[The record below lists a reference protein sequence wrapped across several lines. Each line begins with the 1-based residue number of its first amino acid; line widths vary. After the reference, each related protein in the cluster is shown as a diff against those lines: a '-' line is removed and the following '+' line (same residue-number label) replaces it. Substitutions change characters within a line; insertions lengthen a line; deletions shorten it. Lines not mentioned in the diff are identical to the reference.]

1 MNNFPWLE
9 IVTGVA
15 TIITTVATV
24 ISGNKMIMYR
34 IQQLENKVAEYNNL
48 KLRMLAVEKDI
59 EVIKNENKVVKT
71 LNG

>member
-1 MNNFPWLE
+1 MSNIPWLE
-9 IVTGVA
+9 IITGVA

-59 EVIKNENKVVKT
+59 EAIKNENKIV
-71 LNG
+71 

>member
-1 MNNFPWLE
+1 MVKVNEFPWLE

-48 KLRMLAVEKDI
+48 KLRMLSVEKDI
-59 EVIKNENKVVKT
+59 EAIKNENKVV
-71 LNG
+71 

>member
-1 MNNFPWLE
+1 MNNIPWLE
-9 IVTGVA
+9 IVTGIA

-34 IQQLENKVAEYNNL
+34 IQQLEYKVAEYNNL

-59 EVIKNENKVVKT
+59 EVIKNENKVV
-71 LNG
+71 

>member
-1 MNNFPWLE
+1 MNEFPWLE
-9 IVTGVA
+9 IVTGIA

-48 KLRMLAVEKDI
+48 KLRMLSVEKDI
-59 EVIKNENKVVKT
+59 EAIKNENKVV
-71 LNG
+71 

>member
-1 MNNFPWLE
+1 MNDFPWLE

-59 EVIKNENKVVKT
+59 EVLKNENKDI
-71 LNG
+71 

>member
-1 MNNFPWLE
+1 MLKMNNFPWLE
-9 IVTGVA
+9 IVTGIA

-59 EVIKNENKVVKT
+59 EVIKNENKIV
-71 LNG
+71 

>member
-1 MNNFPWLE
+1 MLKVNNIPWLE
-9 IVTGVA
+9 IITGVA

-48 KLRMLAVEKDI
+48 KLRMVAVEKDI
-59 EVIKNENKVVKT
+59 EVIKNENNIV
-71 LNG
+71 

>member
-1 MNNFPWLE
+1 MVKVNEFPWLE

-59 EVIKNENKVVKT
+59 EVIKNENKIV
-71 LNG
+71 

>member
-1 MNNFPWLE
+1 MNEFPWLE

-48 KLRMLAVEKDI
+48 MLRMLAVEKDI
-59 EVIKNENKVVKT
+59 EVIKNENKVV
-71 LNG
+71 

>member
-1 MNNFPWLE
+1 MNEFPWLE
-9 IVTGVA
+9 IVTGIA

-48 KLRMLAVEKDI
+48 KLRMLAVEKDV
-59 EVIKNENKVVKT
+59 EVIKNENKTV
-71 LNG
+71 

>member
-48 KLRMLAVEKDI
+48 KLRMLAVEKDM
-59 EVIKNENKVVKT
+59 EVMKNENKAV
-71 LNG
+71 

>member
-1 MNNFPWLE
+1 MNEFPWLE

-24 ISGNKMIMYR
+24 ISGNKMILYR

-59 EVIKNENKVVKT
+59 EVIKNEDKIV
-71 LNG
+71 

>member
-1 MNNFPWLE
+1 MNEIRWLV
-9 IVTGVA
+9 IVAGVA

-59 EVIKNENKVVKT
+59 EVIKNENKIV
-71 LNG
+71 

>member
-9 IVTGVA
+9 IVTGIA

-59 EVIKNENKVVKT
+59 EVLKNENKIV
-71 LNG
+71 

>member
-1 MNNFPWLE
+1 MNEFPWLE

-34 IQQLENKVAEYNNL
+34 IQQV
-48 KLRMLAVEKDI
+48 
-59 EVIKNENKVVKT
+59 
-71 LNG
+71 

>member
-9 IVTGVA
+9 IVTGIA

-59 EVIKNENKVVKT
+59 EVLKNENKVV
-71 LNG
+71 

>member
-9 IVTGVA
+9 IVTELA
-15 TIITTVATV
+15 TIVTTVATV

-48 KLRMLAVEKDI
+48 KLRMLSAEKDI
-59 EVIKNENKVVKT
+59 EVLKHENKII
-71 LNG
+71 

>member
-9 IVTGVA
+9 IVTGLA
-15 TIITTVATV
+15 TIVTTVATV

-48 KLRMLAVEKDI
+48 KLRMLSAEKDI
-59 EVIKNENKVVKT
+59 EVLKHENKII
-71 LNG
+71 

>member
-1 MNNFPWLE
+1 MLKVNEIPWLE

-48 KLRMLAVEKDI
+48 KLRMLAVEKDV
-59 EVIKNENKVVKT
+59 EAIKNENKTV
-71 LNG
+71 

>member
-1 MNNFPWLE
+1 MNEFPWLE

-59 EVIKNENKVVKT
+59 EAIKNENKIV
-71 LNG
+71 

>member
-1 MNNFPWLE
+1 MLKMNNFPWLE

-59 EVIKNENKVVKT
+59 EVIKNENKVV
-71 LNG
+71 

>member
-1 MNNFPWLE
+1 MNNIPWLE
-9 IVTGVA
+9 IITGVA

-48 KLRMLAVEKDI
+48 KLRMLSVEKDI
-59 EVIKNENKVVKT
+59 EVIKDENKIV
-71 LNG
+71 

>member
-1 MNNFPWLE
+1 MVIVNEFPWLE

-59 EVIKNENKVVKT
+59 EVIKNENKIV
-71 LNG
+71 

>member
-1 MNNFPWLE
+1 MNNIPWLE
-9 IVTGVA
+9 IVTGIA

-34 IQQLENKVAEYNNL
+34 IQQLEYKVAEYNNL

-59 EVIKNENKVVKT
+59 EVIKNENKIV
-71 LNG
+71 

>member
-1 MNNFPWLE
+1 MNNIPWLE
-9 IVTGVA
+9 IVTGIA

-59 EVIKNENKVVKT
+59 EAIKNENKVV
-71 LNG
+71 